1 MFNSFKCKV
10 WGLPLLGL
18 MIILSPWSFSW
29 AKYVAHESVTNQER
43 DWIVIV
49 FACAVDKVPA
59 VLVQNGTPGKN
70 TAKSSFW
77 GFQQPQRAL
86 SSGSALPLLLC
97 TFSTVNAQETTQK
110 WHTVKTQ
117 EGKMQLFSQP
127 VFWCV
132 TVFNNTLAEM
142 GSVVRNLCI
151 WVFILTV
158 QG

>member
-1 MFNSFKCKV
+1 MFNNFRCKV
-10 WGLPLLGL
+10 LGLPLFGL

-29 AKYVAHESVTNQER
+29 AKCVAHESVTNQER
-43 DWIVIV
+43 DWIAIV

-59 VLVQNGTPGKN
+59 VLMQNGTPGKS
-70 TAKSSFW
+70 TAKSSFC
-77 GFQQPQRAL
+77 GLQQPQPAL
-86 SSGSALPLLLC
+86 SGGSALPWLLC
-97 TFSTVNAQETTQK
+97 TVSTTNAQETAPK
-110 WHTVKTQ
+110 WHTVNTQ
-117 EGKMQLFSQP
+117 EGKMQIFSQP

-132 TVFNNTLAEM
+132 TFFNNTLAEM